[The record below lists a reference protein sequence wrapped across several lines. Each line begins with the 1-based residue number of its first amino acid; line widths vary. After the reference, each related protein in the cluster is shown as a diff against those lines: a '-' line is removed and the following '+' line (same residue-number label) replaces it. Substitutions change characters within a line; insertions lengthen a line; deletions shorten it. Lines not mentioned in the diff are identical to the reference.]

1 MKDLLQGTVFS
12 CYFSLVFFVVSLC
25 FLKIITEVSCGSL
38 NTIEFSTNT
47 TTQGDDLYL
56 DQITVSCISGYQ
68 QNGGDLVRNCTSAGT
83 WNGIAPTC
91 ASEFIVKRSAILT
104 ISLVFHFNNERP

>member
-1 MKDLLQGTVFS
+1 M
-12 CYFSLVFFVVSLC
+12 
-25 FLKIITEVSCGSL
+25 SCGSL

-56 DQITVSCISGYQ
+56 DQINVMCISGYQ

-83 WNGIAPTC
+83 WDGAKPRCT
-91 ASEFIVKRSAILT
+91 SKFHLLKTLKTDDLLT
-104 ISLVFHFNNERP
+104 VNYTFNLTMVFRGELWSTKYN